1 VSLSFESYLD
11 TISEDAARLAD
22 SRVPFGTPIPGW
34 PRTDAGTLIDH
45 VRAVLTAARQSLLGD
60 DPLWADAEAVEDETD
75 DESFCA
81 ADLEITAATIVTACA
96 VRGAAA
102 ELPNWT
108 GRDETVGFL
117 ARRLACDLA
126 LHRGDLERAEGRERP
141 VERELALDGI
151 EERLGVHL
159 GRHVDLGID
168 SLGGSL
174 GLVCS
179 DDPAGFLIEV
189 TRGRL
194 SYRVRRGPA
203 DVIVRASA
211 SDLLAFVWGR
221 IDPGTL
227 SVTGSRAVAEA
238 FRNLPGEG
246 G

>member
-22 SRVPFGTPIPGW
+22 NRLPPGTSIPGW
-34 PRTDAGTLIDH
+34 PGTEARDVIEH
-45 VRAVLTAARQSLLGD
+45 VREVLRAARRSLVGD
-60 DPLWADAEAVEDETD
+60 DPLWADAEGDDLDGEDLGG
-75 DESFCA
+75 A

-96 VRGAAA
+96 VRGGDA
-102 ELPNWT
+102 ELANWT
-108 GRDETVGFL
+108 GQNETVGFL

-126 LHRGDLERAEGRERP
+126 LHRGDLERSEGRERP

-151 EERLGVHL
+151 EERLVVHL
-159 GRHVDLGID
+159 GRHVDLGVEN
-168 SLGGSL
+168 LGGSL

-189 TRGRL
+189 NRGRL

-211 SDLLAFVWGR
+211 SDLFAYVWDR

-227 SVTGSRAVAEA
+227 SVTGARAVADA